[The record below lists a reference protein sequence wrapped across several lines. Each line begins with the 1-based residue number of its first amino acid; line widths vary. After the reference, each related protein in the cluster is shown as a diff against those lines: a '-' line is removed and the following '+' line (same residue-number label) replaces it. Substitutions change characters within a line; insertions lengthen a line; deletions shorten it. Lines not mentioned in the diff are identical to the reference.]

1 MSLSHKTIEM
11 KSSMQS
17 YFSNKRLPDEC
28 FYPNDTVKE
37 HWGRLIKNI
46 EGLGVD
52 ELQNRQQELLK
63 LLQENGVTYNV
74 YGDPNGLNRP
84 WLLDTVPL
92 VLSAKEWEIT
102 ERGLKQRAYVLNKV
116 LEDLYG
122 ERTLIKKG
130 IIPPEL
136 VYGHSGFLRPCNKVK
151 LLGQNKLVLYAADIS
166 RGPDGKI
173 WVLKDRTQAPSGMG
187 YALENRRT
195 LSRVLPELFQQ
206 HQVAKLGTFFN
217 SLMQGLHELSPQG
230 KELPRIVLLTPGP
243 SNETYFEHAFLASYL
258 GLTLVQGDDLVVR
271 DSFVWI
277 KTVEGLEKVDIIL
290 RRVDDT
296 YCDPLELR
304 GDSQLGIPG
313 LLEVIR
319 KGNVSVANPLGSGI
333 LENTGLMA
341 FMHNIVRYYLK
352 EDPILPMVATW
363 WCGHFK
369 ERDHVIKNIDKLVI
383 KRTDRLIGSDT
394 VIGNQLSLAQKESLI
409 AKIKAQPYLYV
420 GQEEIGFSTAPVF
433 TNPKLEPRLSV
444 LRTYLVASKGA
455 YTVMPG
461 GLTRCSPEKGSFL
474 VSNQDGGISKDTW
487 IEGLEG
493 VEKNSDPEDLKINNV
508 IDLKKNNVL
517 PSRAAE
523 NIFWVGRYSQ
533 RVLRV
538 SRFIRIVLR
547 NLNETENIAK
557 GPEIVSNRE
566 LLQAITHLT
575 ATYPGFIKHEK
586 GNFLENPIPE
596 LHQLIC
602 NPEKPGSILHSL
614 DSLLKSMYAVR
625 NRWSLDNWKVIDE
638 IESIKKN
645 LSLLEPD
652 ELRQAFSLLDQLNV
666 ELLSFSGMN
675 RESMYRDEGWTFYV
689 MGKVIE
695 NVSLELS
702 QYRSLLT
709 NRYDDTIQFKI
720 LETLLVSNQ
729 NLTNYRSVYRTHF
742 DLAPVLD
749 LLFFNKQNPS
759 SLLYQLEEL
768 IELSKQLPLKK
779 EGDNNNAELVKQI
792 FEVYSIIRLSSVEKI
807 LEQEKG
813 TGYREE
819 LNLLCEKLGTLMF
832 SIAAKLNATYFR
844 HSTYQYQ
851 GSKGGF
857 QFEV

>member
-1 MSLSHKTIEM
+1 MSIPHNNSEPKA
-11 KSSMQS
+11 SMQS
-17 YFSNKRLPDEC
+17 YFSNKSLPDEC
-28 FYPNDTVKE
+28 FRPNDTVKE
-37 HWGRLIKNI
+37 HWVRLIKNI
-46 EGLGVD
+46 EGLGAD

-92 VLSAKEWEIT
+92 VLSTKEWETT
-102 ERGLKQRAYVLNKV
+102 ERGLQQRAYVLNKV

-136 VYGHSGFLRPCNKVK
+136 IYGHSGFLRPCNNIK

-217 SLMQGLHELSPQG
+217 SLMQGLHQLSPQG

-271 DSFVWI
+271 NSFVWI
-277 KTVEGLEKVDIIL
+277 KTVEGLEKVDVIL

-304 GDSQLGIPG
+304 GDSQLGVPG

-363 WCGHFK
+363 WCGHSK
-369 ERDHVIKNIDKLVI
+369 EKDHVIKNIEKLII

-394 VIGNQLSLAQKESLI
+394 VIGNELSAAQKEALI
-409 AKIKAQPYLYV
+409 GKIKAQPYLYV
-420 GQEEIGFSTAPVF
+420 GQEEIGFSTSPVF
-433 TNPKLEPRLSV
+433 TNQKLESRFSV
-444 LRTYLVASKGA
+444 VRTYMVASKGE
-455 YTVMPG
+455 YTVMSG

-487 IEGLEG
+487 IEG
-493 VEKNSDPEDLKINNV
+493 VEKNSDQEALIHYSV
-508 IDLKKNNVL
+508 DLKKNNVL

-547 NLNETENIAK
+547 DLSQTDSITKSPET
-557 GPEIVSNRE
+557 PSNRA

-575 ATYPGFIKHEK
+575 ASYPGFVEHEK
-586 GNFLENPIPE
+586 GNFLEEPLPE

-602 NPEKPGSILHSL
+602 NPEKQGSILYSL

-638 IESIKKN
+638 IENIKKK

-666 ELLSFSGMN
+666 GLLSFSGMN

-702 QYRSLLT
+702 QYRSLLS
-709 NRYDDTIQFKI
+709 NRYDESIQFKI
-720 LETLLVSNQ
+720 LETLLISNQ

-768 IELSKQLPLKK
+768 LELSKLLPLKD
-779 EGDNNNAELVKQI
+779 GNNNNAALVKQI
-792 FEVYSIIRLSSVEKI
+792 FEAYSSIRLSSVEKI
-807 LEQEKG
+807 MEQEKG
-813 TGYREE
+813 TGYKEE